1 MRCTEPGCSGSY
13 VDGYCDICGS
23 PETAARTAPPAGTT
37 APAGAAPRAGT
48 TAPAGAATPASTAT
62 TAGQATPLSPSPDG
76 SAMVGGAASALGPQ
90 QASVTPAPAA
100 RPGGSRFGAG
110 GATLLG
116 SARGTTATRR
126 FGTGQRTRAS
136 SLGAGLTTVPAV
148 PVGDP
153 AAAVLANPQ
162 VPEEKRNCPNCGA
175 AVGRSHDGQP
185 GREEG
190 FCPQCRSP
198 FSFRPKLAQGDLVA
212 GQYEVAGCL
221 AHGGLGWIYLAR
233 DKNVSDRWV
242 VLKGLLNAGDPDAL
256 AAAIA
261 EQEFLAQVSHQ
272 LIVEIYNFVT
282 HDGAGYIVM
291 EYVGGTSLKELLKQR
306 LARAGRYDPLPVEQ
320 ALAYILEILPA
331 FQYLHDQGLLYCDF
345 KPDNLIQTG
354 DEVRLIDLGG
364 VRRIDDLESPIYGT
378 VGYQAPEIAEV
389 GPTIASDIY
398 TIGRTLVVLTSEF
411 RGYQSTYAT
420 SLPPLQQVPAFVA
433 HPEFYQLVARACALA
448 PADRFTSIEEL
459 RVQLYGV
466 LRRVVKDRRGAPAAQ
481 QTRSSLFFDVPAA
494 SGEDLGWWEL
504 PALRPDEAD
513 PMMGWLQ
520 TVQSQEPGARYAQLA
535 KAPVVTAEVLLEQAR
550 TGIRG
555 KRHDLVTAAT
565 EALLGQDP
573 WDWRAV
579 WLVGLEA
586 LARDELPQARAA
598 FTSVAAQV
606 PGELAPVLAI
616 GLTAELAGQ
625 GSTAE
630 MAYQTCLRVD
640 SAYVPVAAFGLARL
654 RASAGDL
661 RGAITALEYVP
672 SSNRAHPRAQWL
684 RAQMLTRIGDGGLA
698 TLGQAIETVR
708 AADLDRAERTRFR
721 ADVLERALATVRRS
735 GAQPNVVIDGVPSR
749 AADLQ
754 RALERSLRDLAHL
767 TPDEQARIQLVD
779 RANAIRPWSLT

>member
-1 MRCTEPGCSGSY
+1 
-13 VDGYCDICGS
+13 
-23 PETAARTAPPAGTT
+23 
-37 APAGAAPRAGT
+37 
-48 TAPAGAATPASTAT
+48 
-62 TAGQATPLSPSPDG
+62 
-76 SAMVGGAASALGPQ
+76 
-90 QASVTPAPAA
+90 
-100 RPGGSRFGAG
+100 
-110 GATLLG
+110 
-116 SARGTTATRR
+116 
-126 FGTGQRTRAS
+126 
-136 SLGAGLTTVPAV
+136 
-148 PVGDP
+148 
-153 AAAVLANPQ
+153 
-162 VPEEKRNCPNCGA
+162 
-175 AVGRSHDGQP
+175 
-185 GREEG
+185 
-190 FCPQCRSP
+190 
-198 FSFRPKLAQGDLVA
+198 
-212 GQYEVAGCL
+212 
-221 AHGGLGWIYLAR
+221 
-233 DKNVSDRWV
+233 
-242 VLKGLLNAGDPDAL
+242 
-256 AAAIA
+256 
-261 EQEFLAQVSHQ
+261 
-272 LIVEIYNFVT
+272 
-282 HDGAGYIVM
+282 IVM